1 MKILLAVC
9 LLVVGYLLGSIET
22 HPSQAQSSYFYGSD
36 GTMGS
41 IHQPYGSNG
50 PTYYYDNQGNS
61 GSMYQGPGS
70 NVPNLKSPC

>member
-9 LLVVGYLLGSIET
+9 LLVVGYLLGLIET

-50 PTYYYDNQGNS
+50 PTYY
-61 GSMYQGPGS
+61 
-70 NVPNLKSPC
+70 